1 MVLFCFSW
9 TTLGWGVTGAPEVI
23 FSRPEI
29 KIPFELASVQEEH
42 WAAPQA
48 PVVVH
53 IQDAHG
59 HYEAQIKIKQ
69 IIQHLKQAGGFSLL
83 LLEGSDTRLDPSI
96 YHFFENP
103 DLNRRLADSLMK
115 EGELSGAEMHLI
127 EEMESRDRKMSA
139 YGVENTELYRKD
151 FRLFRETHG
160 GKKDSDPFL
169 KDLRE
174 GFDTVAGRFFSPPL
188 LKAVRAW
195 QKFQAGAELLRYAL
209 FLLGQAKKILD
220 LDLRDPKN
228 QREFPQIVRLI
239 RLKDL
244 EAAVN
249 REEAEKERG
258 NLSRFLKTFKAGE
271 PFARKLEE
279 LKAGKGFSRNGDRSG
294 LPRYFF
300 EELYDTAAPHGFTF
314 EAYPQFKILAQ
325 YLVLE
330 SEVDSAGL
338 FQEINRLSED
348 LFFALAQDP
357 REQEML
363 RFMKDVEFL
372 KRLFSLE
379 LTREDF
385 KRLSADK
392 TRLSPPAM
400 MQRLNGFNAEAA
412 MVKNVSNETS
422 AAFDKAAQFYGL
434 AEKREQAFL
443 AAIAKRMKEEGQTR
457 AILVT
462 GGFHGPGM
470 ADKFRE
476 KGFSF
481 VSVSP
486 RLSVSDEASGA
497 NYLSAMMASK
507 KTLFD
512 RSQISKVM
520 TAVAENQFT
529 ADLAGMTGDPSYP
542 RYAARQILDKATR
555 VSPGLAG
562 ARPGVADF
570 IKRTAELDADASR
583 QLAQAASLGKKED
596 RKRQRHLPAGKSR
609 DLPGAGY
616 TRRWWLTG
624 AGASVLA
631 AVLFGRYL
639 IKPVEI
645 EKPVDTAR
653 SRALGQTRGL
663 LEELIA
669 ELHEMNDPLEPYV
682 RKLLASMITH
692 DPFAGIRVGL
702 MGIIRDPQTQSI
714 SFGLN
719 EDAWVPLLRE
729 AGEDK
734 RYREFIKMSLY
745 KEASQWRVA
754 ETDYAP
760 AIGPIEAHIRNE
772 INRVNDEA
780 MRLSQ
785 VPDGGRVS
793 VVPDETLI
801 RFYKIAFGI
810 RIHEET
816 LGFLDAL
823 EYSKRLGFVRQPD
836 AARPD
841 LLDDSPLR
849 ALRDKAAREGKR
861 NLAGKMGT
869 HLHMIGHIGMAQ
881 RTGFTGAKAV
891 ERGVKISGSIL
902 LFMRQ
907 MDDWLQEDAFFNQ
920 TLDFLLQV
928 EQRAGRAA
936 IDLATGQIQISNLP
950 GGDIPPAFFGFLTD
964 ENFYSPEKLENLPAL
979 DFEKIFIP
987 SQAKGASLGAEK
999 KAGAAIDSLFVENP
1013 FWTDV
1018 RDRFLRLLENQ
1029 YIDGDFYAEL
1039 MKMENIYKAELETP
1053 LDDRSLPP
1061 IRYKVWRISHNIV
1074 QRLSKSKI
1082 KRPAKGG
1089 IRVVYPGDL
1098 AGDEYFMH
1106 ALQALKKA
1114 GASVEDAN
1122 RFLDNY
1128 MEEMTKALATD
1139 MSKKIALMNLLPSK
1153 SARDTRLGGGGKGSI
1168 ILARIEEKNG
1178 QFVPVSL
1185 FNGRRPSR
1193 QELARIARATSR
1205 AYTEEG
1211 LVGIDLDVPAPDR
1224 GTDAVFMTWMLD
1236 EYFKV
1241 LLEHENRG
1249 VETPLRK
1256 YPGLVQFLNQEP
1268 DAIEAATVDNTP
1280 YLDRVVLYTRTKHIA
1295 VPELGTY
1302 TGKPITQGGQYSRA
1316 EATGAGALFATELLV
1331 AKIRPGN
1338 GKVMNPLTKV
1348 RVAVQGFG
1356 NAGQYYADLMARNGA
1371 GVVALSDISGGI
1383 YKRDGLSREEL
1394 SRLVALT
1401 GGGRQLKDYKQADVS
1416 VDDTYLTGSFL
1427 VDIPPVDI
1435 LVPAAREHVIT
1446 EENAAGIKASAV
1458 VAVANGP
1465 TTMKAERILW
1475 EKVVPTI
1482 VVSDIFAS
1490 GGGVAISYVEM
1501 KENRKNRYTLS
1512 HDSPMRWL
1520 RRRMAR
1526 TFDEIWQKM
1535 DRKKGIDFG
1544 YAADIVAI
1552 SRIQQAINAQSLGQ
1566 EPESPAS
1573 LPRLL
1578 GAEIT
1583 PDIFVLKKE
1592 VYDAIFA
1599 AYPALRVGNPPS
1611 EISPEGYERF
1621 LSGLAALQTEP
1632 ARRIRKALSDPEQG
1646 RMLLQHIFAAKA
1658 GTRIYMI
1665 EQKVWGG
1672 DPQRRKAAFT
1682 SNSYQIAIESPS
1694 VTEEKALL
1702 EKLTPHI
1709 FGIALQFLIDPYNLA
1724 RFLSTAYTRFVSD
1737 LAHET
1742 VSETDAAKARRA
1754 LDAIGGEWQ
1763 KQYELLWEGFWKA
1776 YFRPIPAWLGFRLNA
1791 DTVALRD
1798 EMLSVLNAK
1807 YPDFLK
1813 GEKPYEVTPEDYHE
1827 ILGTVEAAHPGLYA
1841 QMDKTQEGRLALNA
1855 VVREPQVVAR
1865 RFLPQSSLAALDE
1878 STRNEALLGMAW
1890 HAALGRVFEGD
1901 LLTDLKKMLG
1911 KEIKGARGGAVD
1923 AKQVFER
1930 FAERVTEDDFF
1941 MEARAQLTALQPT
1954 VERYYAEILA
1964 NYHDGTAAGQS
1975 LGVEGEEPL
1984 QPINPAL
1991 GVRLSETFYVLKGP
2005 VLNAVLMIQPNFYTV
2020 QTTFHVSEKVYQRFL
2035 RALDAQAIPAAERIA
2050 QALRASPAGYQ
2061 DFADIFES
2069 RGRGAVM
2076 FLFENSLLGLSP
2088 AKRKQLF
2095 ANAAFAFAANS
2106 LEDDDERYL
2115 ATNFIAQL
2123 LQPMLYN
2130 MGETEFQS
2138 VDQLYDD
2145 ILVSLDFVGAAL
2157 LPPRLMR
2164 PVKRILDHMKAN
2176 WQALL
2181 TVIEQNYDR
2190 HYVQPVAP
2198 YFGVRLSPEVVV
2210 LHHEVF
2216 SALSELFQDFGSGW
2230 ESRLLSPE
2238 AYFEFLEKIGDR
2250 KTEAAR
2256 QVYQAID
2263 KTGEG
2268 RLKLELLIGPSA
2280 GPGHYF
2286 IDAEEL
2292 LDPAG
2297 RSARLIGAAW
2307 QIAFK
2312 RLDLP
2317 PSAAAELNLVLDT
2330 AVGPDSSE
2338 RPGQP
2343 LDFGQ
2348 TTDTFFRLLAAA
2360 GARADMTAALQNE
2373 IPSVNAYYDFLQAS
2387 HAKAQS
2393 LGAADDQSLLA
2404 GIMGGH
2410 FESLDDAWK
2419 KAGQAPWD
2427 IQLAGRNLMYLF
2439 GLPER
2444 NGEAYPRSELIKKY
2458 EASLADGIWIAD
2470 GPDNQPWETH
2480 FEEGFGFF
2488 VSRKMWNAFA
2498 DKRELAKTLVLEAIS
2513 PEAARFG
2520 LDAKRIAERAAGV
2533 PLDSLAGGK
2542 GAKPAPLYLS
2552 VVNSQIA
2559 AVLRGISRDSGVAAD
2574 AVLDVLDILEKAGPS
2589 GELLT
2594 LFTSKLNAYYEA
2606 VEDAMAQDF
2615 HKSGL
2620 KRLLRGSDDRFHFE
2634 TVMSRVREFAGE
2646 WGVVYNAQKK
2656 KPLKFLSDAFYVEK
2670 ALLSQWTELLALYI
2684 NPGKEEI
2691 LRQKYVEANLAHDLR
2706 VLAEE
2711 YGQIKVPAEA
2721 MRLLREAVEKTVPR
2735 DNADLYFKI
2744 KIHRI
2749 LDEEPAR
2756 IVKDVESKYSHWV
2769 RKFFHHNPPRE
2780 SQMDSSLEAT
2790 VGVFAR
2796 HADALV
2802 RELRPFAKRIPKFSF
2817 VPEPEGASLGDDLS
2831 VNVSEGRIGAF
2842 YKGIP
2847 LLEST
2852 PESEREFPHELSR
2865 FIYQGPDALTVRQ
2878 ALLNHPVFRFDPAP
2892 GSQTTRNRLR
2902 VNWWPG
2908 PLEEHVAV
2916 TGNWHDGLVVSA
2928 KEGGVLAQYFFR
2940 ISSENPKTIIFSYR
2954 GELLQD
2960 KRIRGS
2966 GFFVKVLRRILL
2978 ENPAVESLIVE
2989 DAPAGL
2995 FEDVASVPK
3004 MPVEMMRAFFDPMV
3018 TLFGFLSW
3026 DESVRPE
3033 AEAEDFLLA
3042 LKITRGKLNPAEK
3055 SAPVQEGASLGAP
3068 QIVLEGQGGQALQ
3081 PLFAYAVTRLFQ
3093 PGGELSGFDVAK
3105 ILVKLGKND
3114 EPVYDSASRT
3124 VTLLFANVQEVYAAA
3139 DKISTLIKQAVQM
3152 SQLRV
3157 VLAKEIKTP
3166 GMSTKREKLVETALK
3181 RLWVS
3186 EEWQAALPQMPPYQ
3200 GLDLKA
3206 VRTFVVM
3213 KSLDAKV
3220 PPPQVIPESNA
3231 LRVYV
3236 SDLNKMDLAFTGSL
3250 RTILNQPPLKIEIP
3264 EWSRYLEEIFPDT
3277 EERARIIERI
3287 RKTVSWE
3294 AFDPDVLSG
3303 TRAILLHLEKPVV
3316 YRGVTYH
3323 SIKIKGIAFA
3333 AIFQPLKKPHHEG
3346 AESTSVDEAGAL
3358 THKKDVNFQG
3368 GSPASQ
3374 ASHEIEGMGRAFE
3387 DGVTLDIP
3395 LAHGIY
3401 PDFEMEGELGGFS
3414 VSLIQGEKDLRMED
3428 TFNTYMRDFMP
3439 EEAIVPAHFTKI
3451 LQDKGDIYGVR
3462 AHIDDFFRRA
3472 GRALRDA
3479 HDKGY
3484 YFNYPHFGNLT
3495 EYEGRFYWHDFD
3507 SWEDMRQVSPIRQ
3520 IGYRFFDLFQVF
3532 NHLHQFDLF
3541 KEGVFEQF
3549 SGLMGMRP
3557 IQAILEGYFY
3567 DRLNDRRVW
3576 KIESVEDI
3584 LRLRSRIA
3592 EGPVHQMD
3600 HPITGLIKDVVYK
3613 RKLSGPNIS
3622 YYAPL
3627 VYVYPKQNSHLDSLL
3642 HQTARGIAQR
3652 SDARWDIFRNLG
3664 VRAISLAE
3672 NYENKPIAEYIAA
3685 RDEIIVAV
3693 PRGMYPGPARDLI
3706 NTALYDLAVK
3716 VRETRVLAFVN
3727 RKDPEALKGIL
3738 RRVSAL
3744 GPNAKGGDARVQAVI
3759 DQVSKAG
3766 VYQSTAEVRRLFNPR
3781 AAYDTFETAVLDHLL
3796 ESPAALG
3803 ASLGAEEKTVSL
3815 YYENRGYGARNPLT
3829 AEIVTRDVT
3838 GKIIDRFLLEAD
3850 EAAFDDLFAKLFEP
3864 ERRDPTDASVEAF
3877 NTDLSPA
3884 LAYLGIHPGEKGS
3897 PLVLEEGAAETPDD
3911 EASAKKIVQIAGPGG
3926 AVILLWDHSRHEGK
3940 KPSLRRFLDQ
3950 YAGQSGVLVRDFPL
3964 ETVNA
3969 ADLNQALK
3977 AYELPALA
3985 LSTRD
3990 EPLILEFKG
3999 EKIKF
4004 DRKLFDEHG
4013 IDPLQALALFKQII
4027 DNPPEKRKE
4036 LFFKAGLDFDAAAGY
4051 WTVSGRFV
4059 DSFLKNAYAAEA
4071 ARRTLARAA

>member
-1 MVLFCFSW
+1 MPKYLQKSIPVTTWWVLFSFFW
-9 TTLGWGVTGAPEVI
+9 TTISWGVPPGSEIVLP
-23 FSRPEI
+23 RPEI

-59 HYEAQIKIKQ
+59 HYEAQTKIKQ
-69 IIQHLKQAGGFSLL
+69 IIQYLKQAGGFSLL

-103 DLNRRLADSLMK
+103 DLNRQLADSLMK
-115 EGELSGAEMHLI
+115 EGELSGAETHLI
-127 EEMESRDRKMSA
+127 EEMENRDRKMSA
-139 YGVENTELYRKD
+139 YGVENTGLYRKD
-151 FRLFRETHG
+151 FRLFREIHG
-160 GKKDSDPFL
+160 GKKDTDPFL

-174 GFDTVAGRFFSPPL
+174 GFDTVAGKVFSPPL

-209 FLLGQAKKILD
+209 FLTGQAKKILD

-244 EAAVN
+244 EPTVN
-249 REEAEKERG
+249 REEAEKERE
-258 NLSRFLKTFKAGE
+258 NLSGFLKTFKAGE
-271 PFARKLEE
+271 PFALRLEE
-279 LKAGKGFSRNGDRSG
+279 LKAGKGFSKSGDRSG

-300 EELYDTAAPHGFTF
+300 EELYDAASLHGFTF
-314 EAYPQFKILAQ
+314 EAYPHFKILAQ

-330 SEVDSAGL
+330 SEVDSIGL
-338 FQEINRLSED
+338 FQEINRLSDD
-348 LFFALAQDP
+348 LFFVLAQAP
-357 REQEML
+357 REREMIA
-363 RFMKDVEFL
+363 FMKDMEFL
-372 KRLFSLE
+372 KKLFALE
-379 LTREDF
+379 LNREDF
-385 KRLSADK
+385 NKLSANK
-392 TRLSPPAM
+392 ERLAPAAM
-400 MQRLNGFNAEAA
+400 AQRLAGFIAGSGV
-412 MVKNVSNETS
+412 VKQVPDEIMTVFEKS
-422 AAFDKAAQFYGL
+422 AQFYNL
-434 AEKREQAFL
+434 AEKREQVFFD
-443 AAIAKRMKEEGQTR
+443 AIAKRMKEEGQTR

-462 GGFHGPGM
+462 GGFHGQGM
-470 ADKFRE
+470 ADKFRK

-486 RLSVSDEASGA
+486 RLTVSDEASGG

-507 KTLFD
+507 KTVFD
-512 RSQISKVM
+512 QSQISKVM
-520 TAVAENQFT
+520 TTVPGEEFA
-529 ADLAGMTGDPSYP
+529 ADLTAMTGDPSYP
-542 RYAARQILDKATR
+542 RYAARQILDKAER

-562 ARPGVADF
+562 ARPQAVNF
-570 IKRTAELDADASR
+570 VE
-583 QLAQAASLGKKED
+583 QAASLG
-596 RKRQRHLPAGKSR
+596 
-609 DLPGAGY
+609 
-616 TRRWWLTG
+616 T
-624 AGASVLA
+624 
-631 AVLFGRYL
+631 
-639 IKPVEI
+639 
-645 EKPVDTAR
+645 
-653 SRALGQTRGL
+653 
-663 LEELIA
+663 
-669 ELHEMNDPLEPYV
+669 
-682 RKLLASMITH
+682 
-692 DPFAGIRVGL
+692 
-702 MGIIRDPQTQSI
+702 
-714 SFGLN
+714 
-719 EDAWVPLLRE
+719 
-729 AGEDK
+729 
-734 RYREFIKMSLY
+734 
-745 KEASQWRVA
+745 
-754 ETDYAP
+754 
-760 AIGPIEAHIRNE
+760 
-772 INRVNDEA
+772 
-780 MRLSQ
+780 
-785 VPDGGRVS
+785 
-793 VVPDETLI
+793 
-801 RFYKIAFGI
+801 
-810 RIHEET
+810 
-816 LGFLDAL
+816 
-823 EYSKRLGFVRQPD
+823 
-836 AARPD
+836 
-841 LLDDSPLR
+841 
-849 ALRDKAAREGKR
+849 
-861 NLAGKMGT
+861 
-869 HLHMIGHIGMAQ
+869 
-881 RTGFTGAKAV
+881 
-891 ERGVKISGSIL
+891 
-902 LFMRQ
+902 
-907 MDDWLQEDAFFNQ
+907 
-920 TLDFLLQV
+920 
-928 EQRAGRAA
+928 
-936 IDLATGQIQISNLP
+936 
-950 GGDIPPAFFGFLTD
+950 
-964 ENFYSPEKLENLPAL
+964 
-979 DFEKIFIP
+979 
-987 SQAKGASLGAEK
+987 EK
-999 KAGAAIDSLFVENP
+999 KTSATIDQYFVENP

-1029 YIDGDFYAEL
+1029 YIDGDFYAAL
-1039 MKMENIYKAELETP
+1039 MKMENIYKVELETP
-1053 LDDRSLPP
+1053 LDDSALPP
-1061 IRYKVWRISHNIV
+1061 IRYKVWRIRHNIV
-1074 QRLSKSKI
+1074 QHLSKSKT

-1098 AGDEYFMH
+1098 AGDEYFMR

-1122 RFLDNY
+1122 RFLERY

-1139 MSKKIALMNLLPSK
+1139 MSKKVALMDLLPSK

-1168 ILARIEEKNG
+1168 ILAKIEEKDG
-1178 QFVPVSL
+1178 QFVPASL
-1185 FNGRRPSR
+1185 FPGRRPSR

-1224 GTDAVFMTWMLD
+1224 GTDALFMTWMLD

-1249 VETPLRK
+1249 IETPLRK
-1256 YPGLVQFLNQEP
+1256 YPGLIDFLNQET
-1268 DAIEAATVDNTP
+1268 DAIQSAAVDNAP

-1302 TGKPITQGGQYSRA
+1302 TGKPVAQAGQYSRA
-1316 EATGAGALFATELLV
+1316 KATGAGALLATKFLV
-1331 AKIRPGN
+1331 SKMNPGN
-1338 GKVMNPLTKV
+1338 DRAVNPLKKV

-1356 NAGQYYADLMARNGA
+1356 NAGQYYADLMSKNGA
-1371 GVVALSDISGGI
+1371 SIVAVSDISGGI
-1383 YKRDGLSREEL
+1383 YKRDGLDRDAL
-1394 SRLVALT
+1394 DRLVALT
-1401 GGGRQLKDYKQADVS
+1401 GGGRQLKDYSQANVS
-1416 VDDTYLTGSFL
+1416 VDDTYPTESFL

-1465 TTMKAERILW
+1465 TTMKAEQILW

-1490 GGGVAISYVEM
+1490 GGGVAISYKEM
-1501 KENRKNRYTLS
+1501 EENRKNRYALS
-1512 HDSPMRWL
+1512 HDNSMRWL
-1520 RRRMAR
+1520 RRRMAG
-1526 TFDEIWQKM
+1526 TFDEIWQRM

-1552 SRIQQAINAQSLGQ
+1552 SRIQQAITAQSLGQ
-1566 EPESPAS
+1566 EPETGAP

-1578 GAEIT
+1578 GAEII
-1583 PDIFVLKKE
+1583 PDVFVLKKE

-1599 AYPALRVGNPPS
+1599 AYPALRVGKPPT
-1611 EISPEGYERF
+1611 EISPEGYARF
-1621 LSGLAALQTEP
+1621 LASLAALQTEP
-1632 ARRIRKALSDPEQG
+1632 ARRIREALSDPEQG
-1646 RMLLQHIFAAKA
+1646 RSLLKYLFAAKT
-1658 GTRIYMI
+1658 GTRVYMI

-1672 DPQRRKAAFT
+1672 DPQRRKAAFI
-1682 SNSYQIAIESPS
+1682 SNAYQIAIESLS
-1694 VTEEKALL
+1694 SAEEKTLL
-1702 EKLTPHI
+1702 EKLTPHL
-1709 FGIALQFLIDPYNLA
+1709 FGIALQYLIEPYNLA
-1724 RFLSTAYTRFVSD
+1724 HFLSTAYRRFVSD
-1737 LAHET
+1737 LAHES
-1742 VSETDAAKARRA
+1742 VSEDDVAKAKRG
-1754 LDAIGGEWQ
+1754 LKAINKEWQ
-1763 KQYELLWEGFWKA
+1763 KQYEFFLEGFWKQ
-1776 YFRPIPAWLGFRLNA
+1776 YFKPVPSWVGFRLN
-1791 DTVALRD
+1791 DETVVLKD
-1798 EMLSVLNAK
+1798 EMLGVLNAK

-1827 ILGTVEAAHPGLYA
+1827 ILGTVSAAHPGLYA

-1855 VVREPQVVAR
+1855 VVREPQFVAR
-1865 RFLPQSSLAALDE
+1865 RFLTQSSLTALAE
-1878 STRNEALLGMAW
+1878 NTRNEALLGMAW
-1890 HAALGRVFEGD
+1890 HAGLGRLFEGD
-1901 LLTDLKKMLG
+1901 FLIDLKRMLG
-1911 KEIKGARGGAVD
+1911 KEIKHSRGGPVD
-1923 AKQVFER
+1923 PKQVFER
-1930 FAERVTEDDFF
+1930 FASRVRGEDFF
-1941 MEARAQLTALQPT
+1941 MEARPQLAALEST
-1954 VERYYAEILA
+1954 VEGHYEEILA
-1964 NYHDGTAAGQS
+1964 NYAAGVAATGQS
-1975 LGVEGEEPL
+1975 LGTEQAAPF

-1991 GVRLSETFYVLKGP
+1991 GVRLAETLYVLKVP
-2005 VLNAVLMIQPNFYTV
+2005 VLNAVLMIQPNFYTA

-2115 ATNFIAQL
+2115 ATNFIAQI
-2123 LQPMLYN
+2123 LQPMLHN

-2145 ILVSLDFVGAAL
+2145 ILVGLDFVGAAL

-2164 PVKRILDHMKAN
+2164 PVKRGLDHMKAN
-2176 WQALL
+2176 WQGLL
-2181 TVIEQNYDR
+2181 TFIEKNYDR
-2190 HYVQPVAP
+2190 QYVQPVAP

-2216 SALSELFQDFGSGW
+2216 SALSELFPDFGSGW
-2230 ESRLLSPE
+2230 ESRPVSPE
-2238 AYFEFLEKIGDR
+2238 DYFEFLEKIGDR
-2250 KTEAAR
+2250 KTEVSR
-2256 QVYQAID
+2256 QAYQAID

-2330 AVGPDSSE
+2330 AIVPDSSE

-2348 TTDTFFRLLAAA
+2348 TADTFFRLLAAA
-2360 GARADMTAALQNE
+2360 GTRADIKAALRNE

-2410 FESLDDAWK
+2410 FESLDEAWK

-2427 IQLAGRNLMYLF
+2427 IQLAGRNLMYLL

-2444 NGEAYPRSELIKKY
+2444 NGEAYPRSELIKKF

-2488 VSRKMWNAFA
+2488 VSRKTWNAFP
-2498 DKRELAKTLVLEAIS
+2498 DKRELAKTLVLEAIL
-2513 PEAARFG
+2513 PEIARFG
-2520 LDAKRIAERAAGV
+2520 LNAKRIAERAAGV

-2542 GAKPAPLYLS
+2542 GAKPAPQYLS

-2559 AVLRGISRDSGVAAD
+2559 AVLRAISRDSGVAAD

-2589 GELLT
+2589 GELVA
-2594 LFTSKLNAYYEA
+2594 LFTSRLNAYYEA

-2656 KPLKFLSDAFYVEK
+2656 KALKFLSDAFYVEK
-2670 ALLSQWTELLALYI
+2670 ALLSQWVEFLNLYV
-2684 NPGKEEI
+2684 NPDKEEI
-2691 LRQKYVEANLAHDLR
+2691 LKQRYVEANLAHDLQ
-2706 VLAEE
+2706 VLADE
-2711 YGQIKVPAEA
+2711 YGQIKVPAEV
-2721 MRLLREAVEKTVPR
+2721 MRALREAVEKTVPR
-2735 DNADLYFKI
+2735 DNTDLYFKI
-2744 KIHRI
+2744 KVHRI

-2756 IVKDVESKYSHWV
+2756 IVQDVESKYNHWV
-2769 RKFFHHNPPRE
+2769 RKFFHHNPPKE

-2790 VGVFAR
+2790 VGVFALR
-2796 HADALV
+2796 ADALV
-2802 RELRPFAKRIPKFSF
+2802 RELRPLAKRIPKFSF
-2817 VPEPEGASLGDDLS
+2817 VPEPEGASLGDDFS
-2831 VNVSEGRIGAF
+2831 VNVSDGRIEAF
-2842 YKGIP
+2842 YKGNP

-2865 FIYQGPDALTVRQ
+2865 FIYKGPDALTARQ
-2878 ALLNHPVFRFDPAP
+2878 ALLNNPAFRFDPAP
-2892 GSQTTRNRLR
+2892 GAQTTRNRLR
-2902 VNWWPG
+2902 TNWWPG

-2954 GELLQD
+2954 GELFQD

-2966 GFFVKVLRRILL
+2966 GFFVKVLRRVLI

-2995 FEDVASVPK
+2995 FEDVPFAPK
-3004 MPVEMMRAFFDPMV
+3004 MPVEMMRAFFEPMV

-3026 DESVRPE
+3026 DESARPE
-3033 AEAEDFLLA
+3033 AEAENFLLA
-3042 LKITRGKLNPAEK
+3042 FKVMRDKLNPSEK
-3055 SAPVQEGASLGAP
+3055 QAPVQEGASLGIP
-3068 QIVLEGQGGQALQ
+3068 PRIVLDSPRGEQLLPELGLAIALA
-3081 PLFAYAVTRLFQ
+3081 FK
-3093 PGGELSGFDVAK
+3093 PGAELSGLDLDK
-3105 ILVKLGKND
+3105 IIIKLGKSED
-3114 EPVYDSASRT
+3114 PVYDPALKT
-3124 VTLLFANVQEVYAAA
+3124 VTLFYSGLEEFYLAGEELPSV
-3139 DKISTLIKQAVQM
+3139 IKMAVQM
-3152 SQLRV
+3152 SALRV
-3157 VLAKEIKTP
+3157 VLAKEVRASGLTA
-3166 GMSTKREKLVETALK
+3166 KREKLLGSTLK
-3181 RLWVS
+3181 RLWAAV
-3186 EEWQAALPQMPPYQ
+3186 EWQEALKKMPPYQ
-3200 GLDLKA
+3200 GMDLTK

-3213 KSLDAKV
+3213 KSPDSKV

-3236 SDLNKMDLAFTGSL
+3236 SDMNKLDLAFTGAL
-3250 RTILNQPPLKIEIP
+3250 RTILNQPPLRIEVA
-3264 EWSRYLEEIFPDT
+3264 EWSHYLEEIFPDKA
-3277 EERARIIERI
+3277 ERDKIIDRIQ
-3287 RKTVSWE
+3287 KTVSWE
-3294 AFDPDVLSG
+3294 AFEPDALSG

-3323 SIKIKGIAFA
+3323 SIKIKGSTYAG
-3333 AIFQPLKKPHHEG
+3333 IFQPLKKPHHRG
-3346 AESTSVDEAGAL
+3346 AESTSVDDHGVL
-3358 THKKDVNFQG
+3358 THKKDVNFLG

-3374 ASHEIEGMGRAFE
+3374 TGHEAEGMARAFE

-3395 LAHGIY
+3395 LAHGVY
-3401 PDFEMEGELGGFS
+3401 PDFEMAGEKGGFM
-3414 VSLIQGEKDLRMED
+3414 VSLIQGEHDTRMMD
-3428 TFNTYMRDFMP
+3428 TFNDYLRDISP
-3439 EEAIVPAHFTKI
+3439 EEAIDAAHFTRAF
-3451 LQDKGDIYGVR
+3451 QQKGDIYGVR
-3462 AHIDDFFRRA
+3462 AYVDDFFRRA

-3495 EYEGRFYWHDFD
+3495 EYQGRFYWHDFD
-3507 SWEDMRQVSPIRQ
+3507 SWEDIRQVSADRQ
-3520 IGYRFFDLFQVF
+3520 IAYRFFDFFQVF
-3532 NHLHQFDLF
+3532 NHLRQFGLF
-3541 KEGVFEQF
+3541 KEGTLEQF
-3549 SGLMGMRP
+3549 SGLLGTRP
-3557 IQAILEGYFY
+3557 IEAILEGYFY
-3567 DRLNDRRVW
+3567 DRLSDHRVGQVHAP
-3576 KIESVEDI
+3576 EEI
-3584 LRLRSRIA
+3584 LRLRR
-3592 EGPVHQMD
+3592 QMD
-3600 HPITGLIKDVVYK
+3600 GVPIQQLEHPVIHLLKDVVNK
-3613 RKLSGPNIS
+3613 RKISGPNIL
-3622 YYAPL
+3622 YYAPS
-3627 VYVYPKQNSHLDSLL
+3627 VYVYPKQNSRLGGLLDDM
-3642 HQTARGIAQR
+3642 ARALAQR
-3652 SDARWDIFRNLG
+3652 ANPLSDVFRNLG

-3672 NYENKPIAEYIAA
+3672 NYENKPIAEYVAA

-3693 PRGMYPGPARDLI
+3693 PRGMYPGPAREMI
-3706 NTALYDLAVK
+3706 NNALRDLAVRI
-3716 VRETRVLAFVN
+3716 RETRVLAFVN
-3727 RKDPEALKGIL
+3727 RKDPEALRAVL

-3744 GPNAKGGDARVQAVI
+3744 GPNAKAGDARVQGI
-3759 DQVSKAG
+3759 IGPITGAG
-3766 VYQSTAEVRRLFNPR
+3766 AYQSTAELRKLFNPR
-3781 AAYDTFETAVLDHLL
+3781 AAYDAFETAALDYVL

-3803 ASLGAEEKTVSL
+3803 ASLGAGEKAVSL

-3850 EAAFDDLFAKLFEP
+3850 AAAFEDLFAKLFGP
-3864 ERRDPTDASVEAF
+3864 ERLAPADASVEAF
-3877 NTDLSPA
+3877 NLDLSPA
-3884 LAYLGIHPGEKGS
+3884 LAYLGIRPNEKGS
-3897 PLVLEEGAAETPDD
+3897 PLVLEEGAAETRADD
-3911 EASAKKIVQIAGPGG
+3911 EAAAKKIVQIVGPGG
-3926 AVILLWDHSRHEGK
+3926 AVVLLWDHSRHEGK

-3950 YAGQSGVLVRDFPL
+3950 YAGQAGILVKDFPL
-3964 ETVNA
+3964 ETLNA

-3990 EPLILEFKG
+3990 EPLVLEFKG
-3999 EKIKF
+3999 EKIKL
-4004 DRKLFDEHG
+4004 DRKLFDDHG

-4027 DNPPEKRKE
+4027 DNPQEKRKE

-4051 WTVSGRFV
+4051 WTVSGRFI
-4059 DSFLKNAYAAEA
+4059 DSFLKNAYAEEA